1 MNRQW
6 QTSPFAELK
15 VDDLYDLLRLRQL
28 VFVVE
33 QDCIYLDLDGL
44 DSAATHML
52 CREDGR
58 LLAYQRCLPPGVGYP
73 QSSIGR
79 IVVAPEARG
88 LGLGR
93 DLVQR
98 GVEYNLARWP
108 DSGIRLN
115 AQAYLRRFYTE
126 LGFVAHGDEY
136 DEDGIPHVQMLYA
149 TPAER

>member
-6 QTSPFAELK
+6 QTSSFAELE
-15 VDDLYDLLRLRQL
+15 VDALYDLLRLRQQ

-33 QDCIYLDLDGL
+33 QDCVYLDLDGL

-52 CREDGR
+52 CREEGR
-58 LLAYQRCLPPGVGYP
+58 LLAYQRCLPPGVSYP

-88 LGLGR
+88 LRLGR

-98 GVEYNLARWP
+98 GIEHNLSRWP
-108 DSGIRLN
+108 GSGIRLN

-126 LGFVAHGDEY
+126 LGFVAQGDEY

-149 TPAER
+149 TPA

>member
-6 QTSPFAELK
+6 QTSSFAELE
-15 VDDLYDLLRLRQL
+15 VDALYDLLRLRQQ

-33 QDCIYLDLDGL
+33 QDCVYLDLDGL

-52 CREDGR
+52 CREGGR
-58 LLAYQRCLPPGVGYP
+58 LLAYQRCLPPGVSYP

-88 LGLGR
+88 LRLGR

-98 GVEYNLARWP
+98 GIEHNLSRWP
-108 DSGIRLN
+108 GSGIRLN

-126 LGFVAHGDEY
+126 LGFVAQGDEY

-149 TPAER
+149 TPA